1 MNLKKILCI
10 VTILIISITSTGC
23 FKSDTM
29 EDINIYTTVYPIEYI
44 VNRLYGKYS
53 TITSIYPDG
62 VIPTEYEL
70 TNKQVKDY
78 STSDLFIFNGL
89 VDEKNYVTD
98 FFEYNKNI
106 MIIDSTASMEITYR
120 TEELWLNP
128 SNLLMIAQNIKN
140 GFDEYVTN
148 HYIKNTIEANYDALK
163 IQLSNLDANISLVVE
178 NAASANLI
186 VTDDLF
192 LFLTKYGFNVI
203 SLDSDTA
210 TEKTISQA
218 RALIT
223 SGSSTT
229 IFAPNNEE
237 FNDVVQSIIGDT
249 GVKVSYLHTLS
260 NITGAERSNK
270 KDYLSIMNDN
280 IEAIKTEVYK

>member
-1 MNLKKILCI
+1 MKIKKILCI
-10 VTILIISITSTGC
+10 IALAVMSLSSTGC

-29 EDINIYTTVYPIEYI
+29 EDIDIYTTVYPIEYI
-44 VNRLYGKYS
+44 VNRLYGKYG
-53 TITSIYPDG
+53 TVTSIYPDG

-70 TNKQVKDY
+70 TNKQIKDY
-78 STSDLFIFNGL
+78 SQADLFVFNGL

-98 FFEYNKNI
+98 FFEHNKNI
-106 MIIDSTASMEITYR
+106 MIIDSTASMEINNR

-148 HYIKNTIEANYDALK
+148 HYIKNDIEENYNALK
-163 IQLSNLDANISLVVE
+163 IELSNLDANISLVVN
-178 NAASANLI
+178 NAASTNLI

-192 LFLTKYGFNVI
+192 LFLNKYGFNVI

-218 RALIT
+218 RSLIN

-237 FNDVVQSIIGDT
+237 LNDVVKSIIDDT

-260 NITGAERSNK
+260 NISEQERSNK
-270 KDYLSIMNDN
+270 KDYISIMKDN
-280 IEAIKTEVYK
+280 IEAIKEEVYK